1 MSRFKAPVLRLLFHI
16 AALLPL
22 ALLAWN
28 FSHDQLTANP
38 IEEITIRTGQYSL
51 IMLVLSLACTPIN
64 KVSGINWVLPLR
76 RPLGL
81 YAFIYAA
88 LHILNFIGLDYAFDF
103 ALLNEDA
110 FMKGYTWVGFGAFL
124 GMLLLAVTSA
134 RGLMPSWLS
143 KYWEYRHWLTYLSIL
158 LVIIH
163 FMMLAKGELGEPLL
177 YTAIVVLLLL
187 IRQLGARKELNV
199 FRRQSAR
206 S

>member
-28 FSHDQLTANP
+28 FSQDRLTANP

-51 IMLVLSLACTPIN
+51 IILVLSLACTPIN
-64 KVSGINWVLPLR
+64 KVLGINWVLPLR

-81 YAFIYAA
+81 YAFIYAT

-110 FMKGYTWVGFGAFL
+110 LMKGYTWVGFGAFL
-124 GMLLLAVTSA
+124 GMLLLALSSV

-143 KYWEYRHWLTYLSIL
+143 KYRPWLTYLSIL

-177 YTAIVVLLLL
+177 YTAIVALLLL
-187 IRQLGARKELNV
+187 IRQLGAGKELNV
-199 FRRQSAR
+199 FRRQSAG